1 MFDKIL
7 VAVGGEDASLEP
19 ARVAGRLAAVIGA
32 QLSILSVAPETDE
45 TLGEPL
51 YSQRLEQRM
60 AESEAV
66 LEEARRLATEA
77 GAAVTSTDMLEGR
90 AAERI
95 TEFARHG
102 GFGLIVLGTHRRGR
116 FQSALVGSVSATVA
130 AHSDVPVL
138 IVHEPH

>member
-1 MFDKIL
+1 MFNKIL
-7 VAVGGEDASLEP
+7 VAVGGEDASIEP
-19 ARVAGRLAAVIGA
+19 ARVAGRLAAALGA
-32 QLSILSVAPETDE
+32 QVSILSVAPETDE

-51 YSQRLEQRM
+51 YSQRLEERI
-60 AESEAV
+60 AGSEAV
-66 LEEARRLATEA
+66 LEQARRLATEA
-77 GAAVTSTDMLEGR
+77 GAVVASTDTLEGR

-116 FQSALVGSVSATVA
+116 LQSVLLGSVSATVA